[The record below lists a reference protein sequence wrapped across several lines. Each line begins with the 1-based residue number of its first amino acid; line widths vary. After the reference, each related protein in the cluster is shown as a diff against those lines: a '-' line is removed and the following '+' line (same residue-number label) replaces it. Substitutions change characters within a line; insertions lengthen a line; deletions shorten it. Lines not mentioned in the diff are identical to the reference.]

1 MTPIDFKRID
11 SLSDK
16 IFELTA
22 SQSEIEEFTA
32 LLEYWKKSEELGLV
46 EH

>member
-1 MTPIDFKRID
+1 MTVMDFNRIN
-11 SLSDK
+11 SLSEK
-16 IFELTA
+16 IFQLTA
-22 SQSEIEEFTA
+22 SQSEIEEFNA